1 MAFASLGQLT
11 MTVWWIFQ
19 RLWAPGAPH
28 VGENPGFGAE
38 ELQSGEVFSPVVGTD
53 VETFRRFPH
62 QFTLVVR
69 TFEVGLDYLLP
80 LLGRNRRKF
89 GKQLF
94 TFGSCHNKL
103 EISIEICSI
112 AFKLPVKI

>member
-1 MAFASLGQLT
+1 MDLPAVVGA
-11 MTVWWIFQ
+11 
-19 RLWAPGAPH
+19 GAPH